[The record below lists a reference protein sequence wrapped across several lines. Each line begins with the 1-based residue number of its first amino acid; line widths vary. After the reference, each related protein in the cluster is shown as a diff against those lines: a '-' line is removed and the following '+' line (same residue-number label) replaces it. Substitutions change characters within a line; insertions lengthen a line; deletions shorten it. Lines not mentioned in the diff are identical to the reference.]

1 MFYACH
7 VCIYKYTNLKVIWVV
22 EYCKMFF
29 CYYAVNALP
38 ICEHFQTH
46 ALEHKSVIRHYCEP
60 TLNFAR
66 VSVFHAVWKDGLG
79 KSINLSFTFV
89 LLSLKNSWHLEAVF
103 TSDLGSGPNHKLSQH
118 LDAVVYHFKDKRVR
132 GAHKRS
138 SGAWVEF
145 TTRVLLRECL
155 WLQVMLCRGQMPDL
169 RDEWRRCPCISLLH
183 FLFVCVK
190 CVYIM

>member
-29 CYYAVNALP
+29 CYYAVNALL
-38 ICEHFQTH
+38 ICEHFRTH

-79 KSINLSFTFV
+79 KSINLSFTFM

-118 LDAVVYHFKDKRVR
+118 LDAVVYRFKDKRVR

-138 SGAWVEF
+138 SGTWVEF
-145 TTRVLLRECL
+145 TTRVLQLSERMFM
-155 WLQVMLCRGQMPDL
+155 VTGYAVPRTNA
-169 RDEWRRCPCISLLH
+169 RSAWRVTEVPMY
-183 FLFVCVK
+183 FFTTFFVCL
-190 CVYIM
+190 C